1 MSLPATI
8 STWNLLGQVSDT
20 AGYIFRRAAFV
31 SQAFILKGLKIHK
44 RRSWDKDEGE
54 GKPRIRQ
61 VVNQGAVVDKL
72 DRLLKYK

>member
-1 MSLPATI
+1 MELM
-8 STWNLLGQVSDT
+8 LGQVSDT

-44 RRSWDKDEGE
+44 RRRWGKEEGE
-54 GKPRIRQ
+54 GKPRKRQ
-61 VVNQGAVVDKL
+61 VVNRGAVVDKF